1 MTRLNVPLVY
11 FKAIHSGIRRQY
23 PVDSKWS
30 IDNFINIMKTR
41 IIRDFHIEQ
50 FELVEA
56 GQNTVSGRLED
67 GIALNRGEQTPLREK
82 YGENMNVAFYIRPI
96 NYTSLVENTRTRT
109 RTRTETRTETR
120 TNTSTISECV
130 VCFEQLPSFCYY
142 ECGHP
147 MCQTCLTGCLQNN
160 IRCCPVCRCPTVAV

>member
-1 MTRLNVPLVY
+1 MTRLNVRLVY

-50 FELVEA
+50 FELIEA

-109 RTRTETRTETR
+109 ETR

-130 VCFEQLPSFCYY
+130 VCLEQLPSVYY
-142 ECGHP
+142 YDCGHP
-147 MCQTCLTGCLQNN
+147 MCPTCLAGCLQND
-160 IRCCPVCRCPTVAV
+160 IRYCPACRCTTISV